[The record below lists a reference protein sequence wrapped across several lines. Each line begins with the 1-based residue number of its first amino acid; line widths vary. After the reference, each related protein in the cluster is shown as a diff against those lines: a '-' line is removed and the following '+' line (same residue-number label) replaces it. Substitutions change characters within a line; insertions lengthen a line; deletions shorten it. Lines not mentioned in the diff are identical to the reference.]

1 MCRFILWI
9 SFYLIAC
16 GYFVFNDHDCISL
29 SNSGYYRVA
38 YEDALLDRLLYE
50 ITIGKSFDEYTMA
63 QLITDLI
70 EEALADVVVFSNAM
84 DFLDRTFANTELHFG
99 YWNAIFKAFEKL
111 DSVFHN
117 CKHYDKFL
125 VLTDLLIYTV

>member
-1 MCRFILWI
+1 MHRFSQYN
-9 SFYLIAC
+9 SFYLIAV
-16 GYFVFNDHDCISL
+16 GYFVFNDHDCIYL
-29 SNSGYYRVA
+29 SNSGYFRVA

-50 ITIGKSFDEYTMA
+50 ITIGKSFDEYTVA

-84 DFLDRTFANTELHFG
+84 DFLDRTFAKTESHFG

-111 DSVFHN
+111 ESVFHN

-125 VLTDLLIYTV
+125 VLTDLLIFTM